1 MTGGLSAAT
10 AAVTMAVVFAALAAL
25 AFRPKG

>member
-10 AAVTMAVVFAALAAL
+10 AAVTMAVVFAALA
-25 AFRPKG
+25 FRPKG